1 MLNQALVYDGSAKY
15 KLKKLQNKTLAVELT
30 DLSLFVTLKVFDQK
44 VFVSSQLEDAECTI
58 KTTINGLQKL
68 SDAAQITALIK
79 NDELELDGDLHV
91 AQSFSSLFMDND
103 IDWQEWLSEY
113 LGDAA
118 AHKLSRLVNKQH
130 IYLNR
135 KKRDLEY
142 TLHSALIDELRLT
155 PDQSEVTVFSQ
166 QVDRL
171 NAQSERLSAEINK
184 LKALLWNSTDILDS
198 FKSFTPFYI
207 IDYTT

>member
-1 MLNQALVYDGSAKY
+1 MLLLQQAVLSIAQPMLNQALVYDGSAKH
-15 KLKKLQNKTLAVELT
+15 KLKRLQNKTLAVELT
-30 DLSLFVTLKVFDQK
+30 DFSLFVTLKVFDQK
-44 VFVSSQLEDAECTI
+44 VFVSSQLEDADCTI
-58 KTTINGLQKL
+58 KTTVNGLQKL

-91 AQSFSSLFMDND
+91 AQSFSALFMDND

-118 AHKLSRLVNKQH
+118 AHKLGRLVSKQH
-130 IYLNR
+130 TYLNR

-155 PDQSEVTVFSQ
+155 PDQSEVTAFSQ
-166 QVDRL
+166 KVDRL

-184 LKALLWNSTDILDS
+184 LKALL
-198 FKSFTPFYI
+198 
-207 IDYTT
+207 